1 MSARRCA
8 GVRRRADGGGAG
20 ASRAWD
26 ESVDKDEA
34 ESVGRGVEA
43 MAPEI
48 PICKKSVRKRS

>member
-48 PICKKSVRKRS
+48 PICRKSV